1 MDNFVIAFFT
11 YLSLILIAS
20 KLWGYIHWPWWVV
33 VMPFMALVL
42 FGFAGSLY
50 ERYRKRDDRP
60 EALKRI
66 QKMLDEADRK

>member
-1 MDNFVIAFFT
+1 MDNFVVAFFT

-33 VMPFMALVL
+33 FAPFVVLVIV
-42 FGFAGSLY
+42 GCAGSLY

-66 QKMLDEADRK
+66 QNLLDEADRK